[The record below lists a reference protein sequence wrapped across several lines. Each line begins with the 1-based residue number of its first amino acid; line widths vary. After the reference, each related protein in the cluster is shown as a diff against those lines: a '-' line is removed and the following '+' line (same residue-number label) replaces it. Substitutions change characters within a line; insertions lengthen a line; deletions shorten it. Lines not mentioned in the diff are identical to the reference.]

1 MNVKANQPASDGSPM
16 VLDRLLGD
24 FVRRRRRLRATGVS
38 CLAIAF
44 AVLWLLAGAVIDRLL
59 ALPVGVR
66 VTTLSLLLLLIG
78 LAIYRAV
85 QLIFGKRFDKL
96 IAARQIEAM
105 TPSLRDRLITVVTQ
119 QSLPPRQRAS
129 EGLTQLLTED
139 VTQQLAKRPPER
151 LIHNRHIAPAVVLLS
166 ASGVA
171 LVLMSLIPWLGLPKL
186 IARQV
191 LPLADI
197 PPVTTTRINVL
208 TGSLDLPQGQSL
220 AIVADIARGSGE
232 ATLLVGDDDASLQP
246 VAMARTFAD
255 RFAVTLPAVERDT
268 IYRVRSGDALSPAYQ
283 LRVLTRPILKN
294 IRARLEFPSY
304 IQREAL
310 LFDSTDGLIEA
321 VRNTRATLRLH
332 STEPLADAL
341 VILGDV
347 TVATSPTIDPYVR
360 EVTFDITQSADMSVT
375 MTSTRGV
382 SGSGPKQMRVTCVD
396 DRPPIVQFVRTDLRL
411 HPSDVAAIPFQVI
424 DDFGTDR
431 LSLTVQ
437 SANKVLLERDLP
449 LGSERR
455 MIRDVATVD
464 LAPLALAYGDVVT
477 LTLTAI
483 DGAGQVRSGTPCQV
497 LLSPRSVDP
506 RVLRRIDAIGEALQ
520 YAQTIASQP
529 TDSAMALRA
538 LLRALATSD
547 EPELSDYL
555 QLQIDRAQQIT
566 SAQVWGLSR
575 LDDADR
581 ALAKVLVESLQILH
595 RGQQA
600 RLLQAELENIRV
612 TEATKKDLSKPERDA
627 LRQSL
632 ARAKAELAS
641 RLQRIDIDASEKEI
655 DRRLA
660 VLIVAEDRRYES
672 DPALT
677 IRQIAQ
683 VWQRNEQPLVQRD
696 RVAIAAQAEV
706 LRSDSDLGW
715 ARDLQ
720 IIARAMVRL
729 TERGQSPA
737 ELPDAVDAIESL
749 HNAWRTKPK
758 ERLQLIPAADQAR
771 KQLRLWAGEGRES
784 SEVASRPL
792 DQVLAEPAKLQTDHD
807 LAMAR
812 IEDQAEPN
820 DGPEVWQPP
829 SEKNADGTPN
839 PLAQQLSSIAQQ
851 QRRLEKKTEIAT
863 DQAVSTLAS
872 GQQQIAAAIA
882 EVETQQMED
891 FFEPDDTVRK
901 QEALDALRSA
911 QRALADLPQQL
922 SDLRKQAE
930 ALATLKQQ
938 AERAQQ
944 ALNSASPV
952 DRDAVRRTSEEAN
965 RQYAAGADHLN
976 QEASGVASDTRAALK
991 MSASRLGA
999 IGSSMSAG
1007 DQQLTSAIDS
1017 LHKRLSDADLNAAD
1031 KDQAKV
1037 LDAVADLQASL
1048 RVAQKKLIERDPVVA
1063 ARFFAERAAEA
1074 LRQTPPDRPAIRAY
1088 QQQTGQALRS
1098 AWDAALAKTV
1108 EEKLASMPAF
1118 QGVQFD
1124 DLRFDASGATDAA
1137 GISLD
1142 RTIAPEWGRLRD
1154 KRDTP
1159 VTNASQTP
1167 FVPAGYE
1174 KHLRL
1179 YFQTLDQARST
1190 SVKPD

>member
-1 MNVKANQPASDGSPM
+1 
-16 VLDRLLGD
+16 
-24 FVRRRRRLRATGVS
+24 
-38 CLAIAF
+38 
-44 AVLWLLAGAVIDRLL
+44 
-59 ALPVGVR
+59 
-66 VTTLSLLLLLIG
+66 
-78 LAIYRAV
+78 
-85 QLIFGKRFDKL
+85 
-96 IAARQIEAM
+96 
-105 TPSLRDRLITVVTQ
+105 
-119 QSLPPRQRAS
+119 
-129 EGLTQLLTED
+129 
-139 VTQQLAKRPPER
+139 
-151 LIHNRHIAPAVVLLS
+151 
-166 ASGVA
+166 
-171 LVLMSLIPWLGLPKL
+171 
-186 IARQV
+186 
-191 LPLADI
+191 
-197 PPVTTTRINVL
+197 VTTTRINVL

-220 AIVADIARGSGE
+220 AVVADVVRGPGE
-232 ATLLVGDDDASLQP
+232 ATLLVGADDDSLQP

-268 IYRVRSGDALSPAYQ
+268 IYRVRSGDALSPAYH
-283 LRVLTRPILKN
+283 LRVLIRPGISS
-294 IRARLEFPSY
+294 IRTRLEFPAY
-304 IQREAL
+304 IQRDPL
-310 LFDSTDGLIEA
+310 TLDSTDGLIEA
-321 VRNTRATLRLH
+321 VRNTRATLRLQ

-341 VILGDV
+341 ITLGEV
-347 TVATSPTIDPYVR
+347 TLPTTPTIDPYVR
-360 EVTFDITQSADMSVT
+360 EATFPITQSADLSVAL
-375 MTSTRGV
+375 TSTRGV
-382 SGSGPKQMRVTCVD
+382 PGAGPQKMRVTCVD

-424 DDFGTDR
+424 DDFGVTR

-437 SANKVLLERDLP
+437 SANKPLIERDLS
-449 LGSERR
+449 LGLERR

-464 LAPLALAYGDVVT
+464 LAPFALAYGDVVT
-477 LTLTAI
+477 MTLTAI

-520 YAQTIASQP
+520 YAQTITRQP
-529 TDSAMALRA
+529 TDSAMSLRA

-581 ALAKVLVESLQILH
+581 ELARRLVESLQILH

-612 TEATKKDLSKPERDA
+612 AENPKKEISKPEREA

-632 ARAKAELAS
+632 IRAKAELGE
-641 RLQRIDIDASEKEI
+641 RLQRIDIDSKEKEI

-672 DPALT
+672 DQAQS
-677 IRQIAQ
+677 IRQIAE

-706 LRSDSDLGW
+706 LRSDSDLSW

-729 TERGQSPA
+729 TERGQSPK
-737 ELPDAVDAIESL
+737 ELPETVGAIEAL
-749 HNAWRTKPK
+749 HNAWGGKPA
-758 ERLQLIPAADQAR
+758 ERLKLIPAAEEAR
-771 KQLRLWAGEGRES
+771 KQLRLWAGEMPEN
-784 SEVASRPL
+784 ETMASRPL
-792 DQVLAEPAKLQTDHD
+792 DQVLAEPAKQQADHEK
-807 LAMAR
+807 AMTR
-812 IEDQAEPN
+812 IEEQAEPN

-829 SEKNADGTPN
+829 AEKNADGTPN
-839 PLAQQLSSIAQQ
+839 PVTEQLSSIGQQ
-851 QRRLEKKTEIAT
+851 QRRLEKRTETAT
-863 DQAVSTLAS
+863 DQAAGSLAS
-872 GQQQIAAAIA
+872 QQQQIAAAIGQ
-882 EVETQQMED
+882 VETQKMEED

-901 QEALDALRSA
+901 EEALEALRSA

-922 SDLRKQAE
+922 ADLRKQAE
-930 ALATLKQQ
+930 GLAAMKQQ
-938 AERAQQ
+938 ADRAQQ
-944 ALNSASPV
+944 ALDAASQA
-952 DRDAVRRTSEEAN
+952 DHAAAQRASDEAN
-965 RQYAAGADHLN
+965 RQRDAAADQLMQN
-976 QEASGVASDTRAALK
+976 ASDIASETGTSLK

-999 IGSSMSAG
+999 IGASMSSG
-1007 DQQLTSAIDS
+1007 DQQLSSAIES
-1017 LHKRLSDADLNAAD
+1017 LQKRLAEADLSAAD
-1031 KDQAKV
+1031 KEQARV
-1037 LDAVADLQASL
+1037 LDAVANLQASL
-1048 RVAQKKLIERDPVVA
+1048 RVAQKKTIERDPVVA

-1088 QQQTGQALRS
+1088 QKQTGEALRS

-1124 DLRFDASGATDAA
+1124 DLRFDALGKADGATL
-1137 GISLD
+1137 SLD

-1159 VTNASQTP
+1159 AAVSNQTP
-1167 FVPAGYE
+1167 FVPTGFE
-1174 KHLRL
+1174 KQIRI
-1179 YFQTLDQARST
+1179 YFQTLDQARSQT
-1190 SVKPD
+1190 KE